1 MSLAD
6 DIEYRCSLI
15 LDKCPEKIV
24 IPDRAQSSMPAT
36 LPTQYLNELS
46 QVVWLVVLDMFA
58 RQIKHYDQVGSP
70 KSRGAIVI
78 RLSMILDLS
87 DRLKR
92 YGLAKP
98 TETSDR
104 VLERVR
110 GLVTSYYEAGHN
122 PYNTSDNCYY
132 RNLCRESSIGL
143 SGLISSAQQ
152 A

>member
-1 MSLAD
+1 MAISVSIAISGRTESTRRLAFNLAKFS
-6 DIEYRCSLI
+6 ITH
-15 LDKCPEKIV
+15 PEH
-24 IPDRAQSSMPAT
+24 
-36 LPTQYLNELS
+36 LS
-46 QVVWLVVLDMFA
+46 NINRTKAREVGLRLKHYDQFA

-132 RNLCRESSIGL
+132 RNLCRESSIGP
-143 SGLISSAQQ
+143 
-152 A
+152 